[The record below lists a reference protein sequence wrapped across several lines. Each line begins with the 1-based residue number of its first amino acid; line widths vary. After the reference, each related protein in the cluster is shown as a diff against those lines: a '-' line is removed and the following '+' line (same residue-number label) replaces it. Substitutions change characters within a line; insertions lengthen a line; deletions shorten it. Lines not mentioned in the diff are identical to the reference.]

1 MIRSIHLLAFGL
13 VVFVGLAFFGLPAAS
28 VIGLVGLPPGLAVSS
43 VDGPVWNMRLSNV
56 AYRGRAIGHAYVEP
70 GIGILFGGFG
80 GKARLEGP
88 TVNASFDFQDKEGL
102 LLNNMDLTA
111 QLYGRLAS
119 QSFSGAARVVDGDMS
134 FDAGG
139 RCVSASG
146 ELRTNAFEDMFAGI
160 GIGRDPVITP
170 LACKDGV
177 LSVDFERNFSGGT
190 LVASG
195 QLRAANNVEVGVTLR
210 FDDQAAIPEQIIGW
224 LEANG
229 FSATVDGW
237 QTSTTLVM

>member
-1 MIRSIHLLAFGL
+1 MIKSIHLLAFGL
-13 VVFVGLAFFGLPAAS
+13 VVFLGLLFFGLPAAS
-28 VIGLVGLPPGLAVSS
+28 VIGVVGLPSGLAVGAVEGSM
-43 VDGPVWNMRLSNV
+43 WNMRLSNV
-56 AYRGRAIGHAYVEP
+56 AYQGRAIGHATVEP
-70 GIGILFGGFG
+70 SVGILFGGFE

-88 TVNASFDFQDKEGL
+88 TLNASFDFQDNEGL
-102 LLNNMDLTA
+102 QLNNLDLTV
-111 QLYGRLAS
+111 QLSGRLAA
-119 QSFSGAARVVDGDMS
+119 QSFAGAARIIGGDMS

-160 GIGRDPVITP
+160 GIGRDPVIAP
-170 LACKDGV
+170 LACKNGFP
-177 LSVDFERNFSGGT
+177 SVDFTRGFSGGT

-195 QLRAANNVEVGVTLR
+195 QLRTANSVDVGVILR
-210 FDDQAAIPEQIIGW
+210 FDDQAAIPEQIVSW

-229 FSATVDGW
+229 FSTTADGW